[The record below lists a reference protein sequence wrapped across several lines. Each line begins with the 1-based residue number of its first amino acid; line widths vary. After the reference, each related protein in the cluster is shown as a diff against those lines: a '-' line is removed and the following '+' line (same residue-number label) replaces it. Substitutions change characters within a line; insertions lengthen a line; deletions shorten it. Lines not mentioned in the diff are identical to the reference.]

1 MPGSLYQQ
9 ICAKDLLVTSWQ
21 AVRDKG
27 SAGGIDGVS
36 LEAFAADL
44 DTNLRSLQSELIAGN
59 FIPQPYRKVE
69 IPKSEGDF
77 RTLGLMSVRDK
88 VVQQAAKTVLE
99 PILDR
104 LFLDV
109 SYAYRAGKGAGKAIA
124 RVQHLIV
131 NEKREWLTRCDIDS
145 YFDNINHDRLLAML
159 RKRIVDDQF
168 LALVRVWL
176 KMGRVD
182 KSMQWTDS
190 HSGIPQGG
198 IISPLL
204 SNFYLNPLD
213 HFCVDKKWGYV
224 RYADDFVILSR
235 SREDAQNALKEITAF
250 LLNKLNLRLN
260 PDCGVSSVAD
270 GFKFLGITFKG
281 SERGISDEKLASI
294 QEKIRRAVRKDGLVT
309 GKSIGE
315 TLQGIASYYGKLLP
329 QQFLE
334 PLDQALAD
342 ALKEQSRRS
351 MEQGVITSKQQLEK
365 VLNSIDF
372 LSQAWQ
378 VRKTREMK
386 EILAY
391 AKKREKRDTAAT
403 NTPTDKSSV
412 KAKRDPV
419 RKRKREYE
427 KLEAAGFELTV
438 SRSGSF
444 VGKTQKGVVV
454 KVKGQLV
461 CQESLNNLRH
471 IFITAQGVTISSNL
485 IAWAV
490 QKRIPIDFIE
500 HVGMPYARLTSF
512 HATNYELQ
520 RAQLAAEDTGK
531 ASHLATTFVHGK
543 IKNQMNL
550 VKYYHKY
557 RKSFDEGFVATF
569 NNRIEKMKGIVG
581 EIKRLEP
588 QDHATLRGKL
598 FSIEG
603 RSAAAYWD
611 IIKTLLDDVIVFEG
625 RIGHGATDLVNS
637 LLNYGYGILYS
648 KIWHSLQR
656 IGLNPY
662 ISFLHVPQVGKPTLI
677 FDLIEE
683 FRPQAVDRV
692 VFSQINRGTEF
703 KMEGQF
709 LSLESRNTIT
719 KEVLERFNTVE
730 NFRGRSMRLGDIMH
744 EQARNMASF
753 LLGETNKYMPYLGK
767 W

>member
-1 MPGSLYQQ
+1 MSDSLYQQ
-9 ICAKDLLVTSWQ
+9 ICDRDLLFTSWQ

-36 LEAFAADL
+36 LEAFAFDFEAQL
-44 DTNLRSLQSELIAGN
+44 LTIENELVAGK
-59 FIPQPYRKVE
+59 FIPQPYQQAKM
-69 IPKSEGDF
+69 PKSDGDF
-77 RTLGLMSVRDK
+77 RTLGLMCVRDK

-109 SYAYRAGKGAGKAIA
+109 SYAYRKGKGAGKATA

-131 NEKREWLTRCDIDS
+131 NEKREWLTRCDVDA

-159 RKRIVDDQF
+159 KKRIDDEPF

-182 KSMQWTDS
+182 KALHWTDS
-190 HSGIPQGG
+190 NSGIPQGG

-204 SNFYLNPLD
+204 SNFYLNSLD
-213 HFCVDKKWGYV
+213 YFCVDKKWGYV

-235 SREDAQNALKEITAF
+235 SRDDAENVLKEITAF

-260 PDCGVSSVAD
+260 ADCGVSSVAD
-270 GFKFLGITFKG
+270 GFKFLGIIFKG

-294 QEKIRRAVRKDGLVT
+294 QDKIRRAVKKDGLQT
-309 GKSIGE
+309 GEIVCE
-315 TLQGIASYYGKLLP
+315 TLQGIANYYGRLLP
-329 QQFLE
+329 QSFLE
-334 PLDQALAD
+334 PLDQVLAD
-342 ALKEQSRRS
+342 ALKDQARCS
-351 MEQGVITSKQQLEK
+351 MEQGVVTSKQELAKALDGIE
-365 VLNSIDF
+365 F
-372 LSQAWQ
+372 LSMAWQ

-386 EILAY
+386 EILAF
-391 AKKREKRDTAAT
+391 AKKREKSEKAPAAA
-403 NTPTDKSSV
+403 NTDKSAV
-412 KAKRDPV
+412 KPKRDPV

-461 CQESLNNLRH
+461 CQEPLNNLRH

-490 QKRIPIDFIE
+490 QRRIPIDFIE
-500 HVGMPYARLTSF
+500 HVGMPYARLSSF

-520 RAQLAAEDTGK
+520 RAQILAEDTGK

-543 IKNQMNL
+543 IRNQMNL

-557 RKSFDEGFVATF
+557 RKSFDVGFVATF
-569 NNRIEKMKGIVG
+569 DDKIKSMKSNVE
-581 EIKRLEP
+581 EIKKLGKL
-588 QDHATLRGKL
+588 DHKTLRGIL

-603 RSAAAYWD
+603 RAAAAYWD

-625 RIGHGATDLVNS
+625 RIGHGASDLVNS
-637 LLNYGYGILYS
+637 LLNYGYSIIYA
-648 KIWHSLQR
+648 KIWYTLQR

-662 ISFLHVPQVGKPTLI
+662 ISFLHVPQDGKPTLI

-703 KMEGQF
+703 KMDGQS
-709 LSLESRNTIT
+709 LSLDSRNTIIR
-719 KEVLERFNTVE
+719 EVLERFNTAE

-753 LLGETNKYMPYLGK
+753 LLGETDRYMPYLGK